1 MKRNYR
7 IWKKEQNRQN
17 QEKEDEKNTTASL
30 SNNDEVLVL
39 SNECLHVDEQ
49 GIEWTINTAASY
61 HATPHLEFFSYYR
74 VKDFGTVKMENSSH
88 SKIVGIGDVC
98 FETNMGCKLT
108 LKNVRHVPDLRL
120 NLMSSFFLD
129 QQVIDLNSLLSKIP
143 SLNYVATL
151 VKKNKRTSHYDFYSS
166 PDIVF
171 KDWPMEVVKLGLK
184 DCFLLN
190 Y

>member
-1 MKRNYR
+1 MLLY
-7 IWKKEQNRQN
+7 
-17 QEKEDEKNTTASL
+17 
-30 SNNDEVLVL
+30 
-39 SNECLHVDEQ
+39 ECLHVDEQ
-49 GIEWTINTAASY
+49 GVKWIIDIAALY
-61 HATPHLEFFSYYR
+61 HAIAYLELFSNYK
-74 VKDFGTVKMENSSH
+74 VGDFGIVKMGNTSH
-88 SKIVGIGDVC
+88 SKIVGMGNIC

-184 DCFLLN
+184 DCFLLILELQKIKI
-190 Y
+190 